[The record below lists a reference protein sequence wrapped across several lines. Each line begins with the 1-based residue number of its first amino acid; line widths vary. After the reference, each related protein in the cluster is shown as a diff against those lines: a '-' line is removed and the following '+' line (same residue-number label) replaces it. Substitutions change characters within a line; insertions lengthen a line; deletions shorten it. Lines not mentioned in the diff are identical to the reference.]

1 MRRSWALAFPVLLAA
16 LASAGCGGGGDKAM
30 AEAQSGLA
38 GIKRGVLDLRFTAG
52 KGEQAGGHDVGF
64 ALAGPFDLSGKPGTL
79 PVAKL
84 KFTRLL
90 GTSERSAQFVST
102 GERAWA
108 VRNGKAVELKAADLQ
123 PLRLSA
129 SSSKSSSGAAGL
141 DFDSWVRGTPTTTK
155 AGDVE
160 RIESDVDAVRVIND
174 VLGLAGQFGAGVG
187 PVQGKA
193 AERLRQAVQRARMTV
208 VVGAKDRLV
217 RQVTVDMAVVAEQA
231 REALGDMAAAHL
243 RLDFKVDRPNQA
255 IGPVSPPR

>member
-1 MRRSWALAFPVLLAA
+1 MRRAWALTVPVLLAA
-16 LASAGCGGGGDKAM
+16 LALAGCGDRGDKAM

-84 KFTRLL
+84 TFTRVL
-90 GTSERSAQFVST
+90 GGSERSAEFVST
-102 GERAWA
+102 GDRAWA
-108 VRNGKAVELKAADLQ
+108 VSSGGGKPVELDAAELQ

-129 SSSKSSSGAAGL
+129 SAKKSGVAGL
-141 DFDSWVRGTPTTTK
+141 DFESWVRGTPKTTK

-174 VLGLAGQFGAGVG
+174 VLGMAGQFGAGVG

-208 VVGAKDRLV
+208 VVGAGDRLV

-243 RLDFKVDRPNQA
+243 RLALKVDRPNQA
-255 IGPVSPPR
+255 IGPVSRPR